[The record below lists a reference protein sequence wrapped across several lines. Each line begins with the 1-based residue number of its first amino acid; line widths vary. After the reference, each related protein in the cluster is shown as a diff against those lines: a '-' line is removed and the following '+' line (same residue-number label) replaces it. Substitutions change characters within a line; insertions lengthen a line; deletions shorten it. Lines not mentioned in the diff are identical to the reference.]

1 MLPKVRGG
9 HRLGHAQV
17 IDHMFFDGLEDRSG
31 PETQGRLMGSFAED
45 CARRFGFSREDQD
58 RLAII

>member
-1 MLPKVRGG
+1 
-9 HRLGHAQV
+9 
-17 IDHMFFDGLEDRSG
+17 MFFDGLEDRSG